1 MRMQIIVSLI
11 LVFLLYSN
19 LFSQEFQVFRDDTT
33 GVFFC
38 FFEDGSKVSYFT
50 HEMLV
55 RLDTLRRQ
63 DSEYMLLVNS
73 FITSLN
79 CVTMRVYEDTPQLN
93 TLSGYLWIGLA
104 DTMDAY
110 NNLEVFVRS
119 GLFLDVSLNG
129 AGKLN
134 DNFFNTND
142 PNFSRQ

>member
-11 LVFLLYSN
+11 LVSLLYSN

-33 GVFFC
+33 GVTTRI
-38 FFEDGSKVSYFT
+38 FEDGSKVSYFT

-79 CVTMRVYEDTPQLN
+79 CVIIRVYEDTPPLN
-93 TLSGYLWIGLA
+93 TLSGYLYIGLA

-110 NNLEVFVRS
+110 NYLKVFVRS

-142 PNFSRQ
+142 SRFNE

>member
-1 MRMQIIVSLI
+1 MQIIVSLI
-11 LVFLLYSN
+11 LVSLLYSN

-33 GVFFC
+33 GVTTRI
-38 FFEDGSKVSYFT
+38 FEDGSKVSYFT

-79 CVTMRVYEDTPQLN
+79 CVIIRVYEDTPPLN
-93 TLSGYLWIGLA
+93 TLSGYLYIGLA

-110 NNLEVFVRS
+110 NYLEVFVRS

-142 PNFSRQ
+142 SRFNE

>member
-11 LVFLLYSN
+11 LVSLLYSN

-33 GVFFC
+33 GVTTRI
-38 FFEDGSKVSYFT
+38 FEDGSKVSYFT

-79 CVTMRVYEDTPQLN
+79 CVIIRVYEDTPPLN
-93 TLSGYLWIGLA
+93 TLSGYLYIGLA

-110 NNLEVFVRS
+110 NYLEVFVRS

-142 PNFSRQ
+142 SRFNE

>member
-33 GVFFC
+33 GVTTRI
-38 FFEDGSKVSYFT
+38 FEDGSKVSYFT